1 MKTRQE
7 MIYEFMVALAS
18 NSNYFTQENLDAN
31 IEDPVEWIVDEIAQT
46 ACVLADKYLEGA

>member
-1 MKTRQE
+1 MKTRYE

-18 NSNYFTQENLDAN
+18 NSNYFTQENLDSN
-31 IEDPVEWIVDEIAQT
+31 IENPAEWIADEIAQT